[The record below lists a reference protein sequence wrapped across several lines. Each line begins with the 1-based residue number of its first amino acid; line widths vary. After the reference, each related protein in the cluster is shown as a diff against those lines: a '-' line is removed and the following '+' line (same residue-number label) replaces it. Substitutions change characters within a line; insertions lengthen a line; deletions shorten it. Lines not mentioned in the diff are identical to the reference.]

1 MQWQI
6 FVVFALTAQILA
18 AQTVHLKTRT
28 FEGGELRTSL
38 RAPVRKHWRDGLN
51 HLMLQF
57 RIPLNDDIRAELKL
71 RGAEITGTVP
81 DNAVIV
87 AVPDGFSP
95 EGLDLVFAEEMSG
108 GDKVSPLVGTH
119 GNDSLFIVEFHA
131 DVEPEVERELLGFAG
146 VTVLE
151 HPDLAAGNLLISGTL
166 LDAEHIKEWDEVAYV
181 FPAPAEMADGE
192 RFHHCVGALSSGMTV
207 AQYVKMGH
215 GWNADAAGRVNL
227 GYVFGE
233 LTGKVPNA
241 TVEAEILRAMAEW
254 SKVAPVRFAA
264 TTNPNAARTIAL
276 KFAARDHGDGF
287 PFDGP
292 NGILA
297 HTFYPNNP
305 EPIAGDLHLDS
316 EEGWHAGTNIDV
328 YTVALHEL
336 GHALGLGHSDKPG
349 AIMYPYYRYP
359 AQIGIDDIAGIQAIY
374 GAPNMPASSAPAASV
389 LTLSIQSPQTGPLPV
404 NTSAVNVTVSVAN
417 GAGAVNVSWQTDHGA
432 SGRAV
437 LTGTI
442 WSAAAVPSPPGNTTI
457 TLTAIDAQH
466 HAAAKSVTVTRP
478 TSGSQDQTPP
488 SLYVAVPMSTS
499 IQTALSAISASGTAS
514 DNVEVTRVIW
524 QNGPVGSGTAMG
536 TRNWSIPKIPL
547 LIGTNTLVFRAYDAA
562 GNSSWRSVIVTRR

>member
-28 FEGGELRTSL
+28 FEGGELRTGV
-38 RAPVRKHWRDGLN
+38 RPPVRKHWKDGGN

-57 RIPLNDDIRAELKL
+57 ATPINDDIRAELKL

-81 DNAVIV
+81 DDALVV

-95 EGLDLVFAEEMSG
+95 DGLGVVFAEEMSG

-131 DVEPEVERELLGFAG
+131 DVDPEAARELLSFEG

-151 HPDLAAGNLLISGTL
+151 HPDLAPGNVLFSGTS
-166 LDAEHIKEWDEVAYV
+166 LDAERLKEWDEVAYV

-192 RFHHCVGALSSGMTV
+192 RFHNCVGALSSGMAV

-215 GWNADAAGRVNL
+215 GWSADATGRVNL

-264 TTNPNAARTIAL
+264 ATNANAARTIAL
-276 KFAARDHGDGF
+276 KFAARDHNDGF
-287 PFDGP
+287 VFDGP

-305 EPIAGDLHLDS
+305 EPIAGDLHFDS

-336 GHALGLGHSDKPG
+336 GHALGLSHSDRPG

-359 AQIGIDDIAGIQAIY
+359 SQIGIDDIGGIQAIY
-374 GAPNMPASSAPAASV
+374 GAPNMPATSAPAASV
-389 LTLSIQSPQTGPLPV
+389 FMLSIQSPTTGPVPV
-404 NTSAVNVTVSVAN
+404 NTSAVNVKASAAN
-417 GAGAVNVSWQTDHGA
+417 GSGAVSVSWQTDHGA
-432 SGRAV
+432 SGRAI
-437 LTGTI
+437 LTGTDF
-442 WSAAAVPSPPGNTTI
+442 SAATVPTPPGNTTI
-457 TLTAIDAQH
+457 TLTATDAQH
-466 HAAAKSVTVTRP
+466 RTAVKSVMVTRP
-478 TSGSQDQTPP
+478 VASAQDQTPP
-488 SLYVAVPMSTS
+488 MMNVAVPMGTS
-499 IQTALSAISASGTAS
+499 IQTTLSAISASGTAS
-514 DNVEVTRVIW
+514 DNVEVARVTW
-524 QNGPVGSGTAMG
+524 QNGPVGSGSATG
-536 TRNWSIPKIPL
+536 TRNWSVPQIPL
-547 LIGTNTLVFRAYDAA
+547 LIGTNKLIFRVYDAA
-562 GNSSWRSVIVTRR
+562 GNSSWRLVIVTRH